1 VIHYER
7 LCRAKDSVVQPA
19 RIRLIVHPPVQNV
32 PVIGTF
38 RQSGLISG
46 GFEVQFA
53 LMTSYSKSIMPSYA
67 ALPDGGTFATVYEF
81 ILFRFPRIAEA
92 VWRERIEL
100 NKVCFDDGEPI
111 RLDTPY
117 QERRRICYYR
127 EVVDERPIPFQEEIV
142 FENDDFLIADKPH
155 FLPVHPAGEY
165 VNETLITRL
174 RSKYGYEE
182 LHGAHRIDRSTAG
195 LVLCVKNQAR
205 RGLYQQL
212 FRAGAVKK
220 IYLAAGKL
228 PPETDRTHWH
238 IKARMEP
245 RDHFRMQLIP
255 GGPVNSESII
265 DLIDRRDGVG
275 LFRLQPVTGKKHQLR
290 VHLCEIG
297 SGIIDDPLYSDY
309 SDIDG
314 DDYQRP
320 MQLLAHRLE
329 FTDPVTGKQM
339 EFRSRLSL
347 RLFPGTIVL

>member
-1 VIHYER
+1 MGSWRGPRVY
-7 LCRAKDSVVQPA
+7 
-19 RIRLIVHPPVQNV
+19 IRHPVKNV

-53 LMTSYSKSIMPSYA
+53 LMSSYSKSIMPSYV
-67 ALPDGGTFATVYEF
+67 ALPDGGAFATVYEF
-81 ILFRFPRIAEA
+81 ILFRFPRIAEP

-111 RLDTPY
+111 HLATPY

-127 EVVDERPIPFQEEIV
+127 EVVDERTIPFAEEIV

-155 FLPVHPAGEY
+155 FLPVHPAGAY
-165 VNETLITRL
+165 VNETLVTRL

-182 LHGAHRIDRSTAG
+182 LSNAHRIDRSTAG

-228 PPETDRTHWH
+228 PSETDQTHWH
-238 IKARMEP
+238 VKTRMEP
-245 RDHFRMQLIP
+245 RDHFRMQIVP
-255 GGPVNSESII
+255 GGLVNSESII
-265 DLIDRRDGVG
+265 DLIDRRDGIG

-339 EFRSRLSL
+339 EFQSGRAL